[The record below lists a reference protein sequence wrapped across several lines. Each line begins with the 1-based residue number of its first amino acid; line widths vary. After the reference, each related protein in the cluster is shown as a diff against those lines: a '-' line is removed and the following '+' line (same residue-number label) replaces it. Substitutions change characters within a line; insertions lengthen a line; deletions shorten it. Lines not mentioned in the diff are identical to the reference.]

1 MNPLIYKIVN
11 LVAFV
16 VNLAI
21 TYGSLT
27 GIFGPTNTI
36 LSLKYQTLVTPSGWA
51 FSIWGLIFIWEGV
64 FAVFSF
70 LPKFRE
76 SEVFSAIAFWWVGVC
91 VTQVGW
97 SIAFAQEQQGVSLAF
112 MLSILLCLAAIAVR
126 LSMITSTYLEFWLL
140 KGPFYLQLGW
150 ILAASAVNFN
160 VVIDASVAQLMGP
173 GYLSKNGTLL
183 SLSNPGIPDGSVIP
197 GNVDAYLNPK
207 YWNEEH
213 ATLLLGAAVISLGVL
228 TVIGSLVALVPR
240 RVNGNVITVG
250 VVAWALGGVADQ
262 LSVPVFKTT
271 LMFSSPRPAVF
282 DQSLPK
288 KTVIIDALGGAAA
301 FMSIGM
307 ILLVVYLV
315 GKLIFD
321 EFLRPRCKFQ
331 SDLERKLK
339 SGSDLEGGDGG
350 SPVTTA

>member
-1 MNPLIYKIVN
+1 
-11 LVAFV
+11 
-16 VNLAI
+16 
-21 TYGSLT
+21 
-27 GIFGPTNTI
+27 
-36 LSLKYQTLVTPSGWA
+36 
-51 FSIWGLIFIWEGV
+51 
-64 FAVFSF
+64 
-70 LPKFRE
+70 
-76 SEVFSAIAFWWVGVC
+76 
-91 VTQVGW
+91 
-97 SIAFAQEQQGVSLAF
+97 
-112 MLSILLCLAAIAVR
+112 
-126 LSMITSTYLEFWLL
+126 
-140 KGPFYLQLGW
+140 
-150 ILAASAVNFN
+150 
-160 VVIDASVAQLMGP
+160 
-173 GYLSKNGTLL
+173 
-183 SLSNPGIPDGSVIP
+183 
-197 GNVDAYLNPK
+197 VDAYLNPK